1 MRKAKI
7 IRKTKETSVTVD
19 INLDG
24 AKPTGISTTIPF
36 FDHMLTL
43 MAYHGG
49 IGLSVKAKGDTE
61 IDDHHLIEDT
71 GIALGKALA
80 KALGSKK
87 GINRYG
93 NFLLPMDEALSYVVI
108 DISGRPYLGYKV
120 KFKSQPAGFDF
131 DLLEDFFYA
140 LAINAG
146 ITAHIELKKGRNNHH
161 MAEAIFKGFGKAL
174 AQAVSAAKN
183 RKSVPSTKGRL

>member
-7 IRKTKETSVTVD
+7 VRKTKETNVTVEL
-19 INLDG
+19 NLDR
-24 AKPTGISTTIPF
+24 AKPVKISTTVPF

-49 IGLSVKAKGDTE
+49 LGLNIKASGDTE
-61 IDDHHLIEDT
+61 IDDHHLVEDV
-71 GIALGKALA
+71 GITIGKTLL
-80 KALGSKK
+80 KALGAKK

-108 DISGRPYLGYKV
+108 DVSGRPYLSYKV
-120 KFKSQPAGFDF
+120 KFKPNCSGFDF
-131 DLLEDFFYA
+131 DLLNDFFYA
-140 LAINAG
+140 LALNAG

-161 MAEAIFKGFGKAL
+161 MAESIFKGFGKAL
-174 AQAVSAAKN
+174 AQAVSISKG
-183 RKSVPSTKGRL
+183 KKTIPSTKGKL

>member
-7 IRKTKETSVTVD
+7 IRKTKETSVALEL
-19 INLDG
+19 NLDG
-24 AKPTGISTTIPF
+24 MKPSGVSTTVPF

-49 IGLSVKAKGDTE
+49 LGLSVKAKGDTE
-61 IDDHHLIEDT
+61 VDDHHLVEDT

-80 KALGSKK
+80 KALGPKK
-87 GINRYG
+87 GIARYG
-93 NFLLPMDEALSYVVI
+93 NFLLPMDEALAYVVI

-120 KFKSQPAGFDF
+120 KFKPQSGGFDF
-131 DLLEDFFYA
+131 GLLEDFFYA

-146 ITAHIELKKGRNNHH
+146 ITVHIELKKGRNNHH
-161 MAEAIFKGFGKAL
+161 MAEAVFKGFGKAL
-174 AQAVSAAKN
+174 AQAVAVSKG